1 MKLGDARR
9 QLKIQFKKET
19 LLETPDPPAQPE
31 KSRLAKDKEPAPQ
44 SSIVAQ
50 SNGPPA
56 SSFWQRFFQVG
67 TQSQMLTVVS
77 APTLLLRLEQ
87 NNLCKNPDLE
97 GKS

>member
-9 QLKIQFKKET
+9 QLKIQLKVET

-56 SSFWQRFFQVG
+56 SSFWQRFFQVRAFYLEDPVADAHSSVSSNTAAKAG
-67 TQSQMLTVVS
+67 TKQL
-77 APTLLLRLEQ
+77 
-87 NNLCKNPDLE
+87 
-97 GKS
+97 